1 MFIFV
6 EIFDLKHE
14 AWQSFSILSFLV
26 IQLELKIMVM
36 CTQGKFQIRPV
47 KSKGCEYSLKIFK
60 YILHRDQY

>member
-36 CTQGKFQIRPV
+36 CTQGKFQIR
-47 KSKGCEYSLKIFK
+47 
-60 YILHRDQY
+60 